1 MCKLAVNTRVS
12 LLSFFIFYSFCK
24 LWSTLFVS
32 GCDGRTCLSCCSPG
46 RRRGVTE
53 LELVTAGRR
62 IETEVHID
70 KSKSA
75 VTQVPSG

>member
-1 MCKLAVNTRVS
+1 M
-12 LLSFFIFYSFCK
+12 
-24 LWSTLFVS
+24 
-32 GCDGRTCLSCCSPG
+32 
-46 RRRGVTE
+46 TE

-75 VTQVPSG
+75 VTQVPSGYNWSAAEVEGCDYWRLNVGFGCS